1 MSNKQLCMLNSR
13 IEHQVLHNDIDEEVK
28 TFVDDDVKHH
38 AYHQSLLDDIR
49 RFNMKIENSMNEK

>member
-1 MSNKQLCMLNSR
+1 MLNSR